1 MKGKN
6 STTCDPWTARDF
18 MDGMQTHSPQCYH
31 CLSGLMLK
39 SHSCKCDV
47 FLDALAS
54 LKTMFKIHLVT
65 NVFKIIGFQ
74 EYYRVLQSITEHCR
88 VLQGTAKYQRVLQ
101 SVAEYCRVL
110 QSIFSAST

>member
-18 MDGMQTHSPQCYH
+18 MDEMQTHSPQCYH

-74 EYYRVLQSITEHCR
+74 EYYRVLQSIT
-88 VLQGTAKYQRVLQ
+88 GIAG
-101 SVAEYCRVL
+101 YCRVL
-110 QSIFSAST
+110 QSKSEYYRVLQSIKKYYRVLQRRI